1 MQIGGMNSFLSLKIK
16 DKKNLFSN
24 YSFILFIIFSITLIT
39 FDTKN
44 IINSTVIRSK
54 IINSIFFTKD
64 FFLSNL
70 PNLDKLKLSFLSKE
84 ELLIEN
90 KFLKEKIEKGNLFK
104 LKSDKLGIE
113 NDILR
118 KELSLLPPVLEN
130 YVFVKVTAD
139 TQTHYNKTIIINAGK
154 NMDIQKGD
162 AALTSKG
169 LIGSVVDVYEKYSRV
184 LLITDINSKIPVRV
198 GKNNKKAII
207 SGNNTNRIDLL
218 YLKENITF
226 EDEDLAY
233 TSGDGGYFNPGIP
246 IGRIKKENNSIYIE
260 PLNDLHEVQYIN
272 IFINQFKDF

>member
-1 MQIGGMNSFLSLKIK
+1 MQIGGTNSFLSLKIK

-70 PNLDKLKLSFLSKE
+70 PNLDKFKLFVTSKE

-90 KFLKEKIEKGNLFK
+90 KFLKKKIENNTLFK
-104 LKSDKLGIE
+104 LKSEKLEIE
-113 NDILR
+113 NNILR
-118 KELSLLPPVLEN
+118 KELALLPPVLEN

-139 TQTHYNKTIIINAGK
+139 TQTHYNKTVIINGGN
-154 NMDIQKGD
+154 NMYIRKGD
-162 AALTSKG
+162 SALTSKG
-169 LIGSVVDVYEKYSRV
+169 LVGSVIDVHDKYSRV
-184 LLITDINSKIPVRV
+184 LLITDINSKIPVRI
-198 GKNNKKAII
+198 GKNNKKAIV
-207 SGNNTNRIDLL
+207 SGNNTPKIDLL
-218 YLKENITF
+218 YLKENMSF
-226 EDEDLAY
+226 EDGELVY
-233 TSGDGGYFNPGIP
+233 TSGDGGHFNPGIP
-246 IGRIKKENNSIYIE
+246 IGVIKKENNTIYVE
-260 PLNDLHEVQYIN
+260 PLNNLSEVQYIN